1 MKNKIKKTDNTYRI
15 TDDQNTNGTTQNKH
29 YDVIVI
35 GSGFGGAITACR
47 LAQAGRSVCILEK
60 GKRWSRF
67 DFPRGSGEVSKYA
80 IANENKSNPKN
91 GFIEYRT
98 FKNMDVIQGTGVG
111 GGSLH
116 YFNVHIRPPAF
127 IFDIASW
134 PKRINLRQ
142 LCPYYDLASNM
153 LGANKITHTKNR
165 AVPRRTQVFEDAV
178 DSLGLESERVPICVR
193 LEDQISN
200 KDNKQGCDHCGN
212 CLLGCHV
219 HAKNTLDLNYIPIAE
234 EHGAVVL
241 PQHEALNITPNAQ
254 GYVVTCKDHSF
265 SPADDHDATLKTFHG
280 HQVVV
285 AAGTLG
291 TNELLLRCKQRSK
304 TLPRISSQ
312 LGQCFSGNGDFL
324 LAGTHYQDRIV
335 EPGRGPSITTGVSFR
350 KNKDQYIFIE
360 DLGFPDPFIWY
371 FNNVI
376 PTVGRFKRV
385 IRQTKNYLG
394 EAFGTGFNFQMEE
407 LLEAGFMTN
416 FLPYLGMGTDAADG
430 VLSLN
435 KQGDIHLHWSVRNS
449 RPMFQEMIKHM
460 KELSKASG
468 GRFINSLLWKT
479 PMLSIPLH
487 KTLTAHPLGGCAMSD
502 SPLTGV
508 TNDCGEVWG
517 YKGLFVADGALMPAA
532 IGVNPSATISAVA
545 ERVAFHMVHHRDLR
559 ANDTHY
565 PSNAHQSLQADELNQ
580 QTTEAIQKESIS

>member
-1 MKNKIKKTDNTYRI
+1 MNNKDEQTNSVTTDNKN
-15 TDDQNTNGTTQNKH
+15 QKHH

-67 DFPRGSGEVSKYA
+67 DFPRGPGEVSKSA
-80 IANENKSNPKN
+80 IADEKNPNKKN

-116 YFNVHIRPPAF
+116 YFNVHIRPPSF
-127 IFDIASW
+127 IFDTAAW

-142 LCPYYDLASNM
+142 LRPYYDLASNM
-153 LGANKITHTKNR
+153 LGANKIAHTQNR

-178 DSLGLESERVPICVR
+178 DSLGLKSERVPICVR
-193 LEDQISN
+193 LEDQASN
-200 KDNKQGCDHCGN
+200 IENKQGCDHCGN

-234 EHGAVVL
+234 QHGAVVL
-241 PQHEALNITPNAQ
+241 PLHEALNITPDAQ
-254 GYVVTCKDHSF
+254 GYTVTCKDHSS
-265 SPADDHDATLKTFHG
+265 SPADNNEATLKTFHA

-291 TNELLLRCKQRSK
+291 TNKLLLRCKQRSK
-304 TLPRISSQ
+304 TLPRISAQ

-324 LAGTHYQDRIV
+324 LAGTHFQDRIV
-335 EPGRGPSITTGVSFR
+335 EPGRGPSITSGVSFR
-350 KNKDQYIFIE
+350 KNNDQYIFIE

-371 FNNVI
+371 FNHVI
-376 PTVGRFKRV
+376 PTAGRFKRT
-385 IRQTKNYLG
+385 IRQAKNYLS
-394 EAFGTGFNFQMEE
+394 EALGTGINFQSEE

-430 VLSLN
+430 TLSLN
-435 KQGDIHLHWSVRNS
+435 QQGDIHLEWSIRNS
-449 RPMFQEMIKHM
+449 LPMFKEMIKQM
-460 KELSKASG
+460 KALSQASG

-479 PMLSIPLH
+479 PILNIPLH

-517 YKGLFVADGALMPAA
+517 YKGLFIADGALMPAA
-532 IGVNPSATISAVA
+532 IGVNPSATISAIA
-545 ERVAFHMVHHRDLR
+545 ERVAFQMIHHRDLR

-565 PSNAHQSLQADELNQ
+565 PSNAGQPLQADEINK
-580 QTTEAIQKESIS
+580 QTSKAKQEESIS

>member
-1 MKNKIKKTDNTYRI
+1 MKTKDQKINYIDTNSNNMGKIKR
-15 TDDQNTNGTTQNKH
+15 
-29 YDVIVI
+29 YDVVVI

-47 LAQAGRSVCILEK
+47 LAQAGRSVCIIEK

-67 DFPRGSGEVSKYA
+67 DFPRGPGAVSHSA
-80 IANENKSNPKN
+80 IADEKHPHSGN

-127 IFDIASW
+127 IFDMPAW
-134 PKRINLRQ
+134 PKGINLRR
-142 LCPYYDLASNM
+142 LRPYYDLTSNM
-153 LGANKITHTKNR
+153 LGAHKIRPTTHR
-165 AVPRRTQVFEDAV
+165 DIPLRTQVFEDAV
-178 DSLGLESERVPICVR
+178 DSLGLKSERVPICVR
-193 LEDQISN
+193 LEDQITGTEVKS
-200 KDNKQGCDHCGN
+200 GCDHCGN

-219 HAKNTLDLNYIPIAE
+219 HAKNTLDLNYIPLAE
-234 EHGAVVL
+234 QHGAVVL
-241 PQHEALNITPNAQ
+241 PQHEALNITPDAQ
-254 GYVVTCKDHSF
+254 GYAVTCRDLS
-265 SPADDHDATLKTFHG
+265 SPPADSASTTLRTFYA
-280 HQVVV
+280 QKVVV

-304 TLPRISSQ
+304 TLPRLSAQ

-324 LAGTHYQDRIV
+324 LAGTHFKNRIV
-335 EPGRGPSITTGVSFR
+335 EPGRGPSITSGVSFR
-350 KNKDQYIFIE
+350 KQKDQYIFIE

-376 PTVGRFKRV
+376 PTVGRFKRAL
-385 IRQTKNYLG
+385 RQTKRYLG
-394 EAFGTGFNFQMEE
+394 EALGKNINFQMEE
-407 LLEAGFMTN
+407 LLEAGFMTS

-430 VLSLN
+430 TLNLN
-435 KQGDIHLHWSVRNS
+435 KQGNIQLHWSIYNS
-449 RPMFQEMIKHM
+449 LPMFKEMIKHM
-460 KELSKASG
+460 KALSEASG

-479 PMLSIPLH
+479 PLLGFPLH

-517 YKGLFVADGALMPAA
+517 YKGLYVADGALMPAA

-545 ERVAFHMVHHRDLR
+545 ERVAFQMIHQRDLKT
-559 ANDTHY
+559 NDTKS
-565 PSNAHQSLQADELNQ
+565 PCNVVCSLQSDETNKTINETQ
-580 QTTEAIQKESIS
+580 HKESIS